1 MNTLIITR
9 QWQCSDPRVTDV
21 VNNLVHQVALR
32 NTNVIILGVYHVIPQ
47 YSALEVFVR
56 SIASLP
62 LSLLNGVLSLNV
74 NDSCANNDKYKMIL
88 YPYRRRNDY
97 FNSLNFM
104 EYFDPTEVLPDRAI
118 IHWLDPG
125 LIIAKKLHSNIKVT
139 LVIHEL
145 NIKKILSRLNLGF
158 EDFEV
163 VDKILVRNK
172 SVQVEL
178 LKAGYNSKILRS
190 GI

>member
-1 MNTLIITR
+1 M
-9 QWQCSDPRVTDV
+9 
-21 VNNLVHQVALR
+21 
-32 NTNVIILGVYHVIPQ
+32 
-47 YSALEVFVR
+47 
-56 SIASLP
+56 
-62 LSLLNGVLSLNV
+62 
-74 NDSCANNDKYKMIL
+74 
-88 YPYRRRNDY
+88 
-97 FNSLNFM
+97 
-104 EYFDPTEVLPDRAI
+104 
-118 IHWLDPG
+118 
-125 LIIAKKLHSNIKVT
+125 
-139 LVIHEL
+139 